1 MLAFLLFYVELWILL
16 AIRARAV
23 QYIARRN
30 EANTDPVPFHLY
42 LDPSIEWSQ
51 DFLPA
56 VTNTKRKA
64 EERENAK
71 MGEKSKETEND

>member
-1 MLAFLLFYVELWILL
+1 MRQIL
-16 AIRARAV
+16 IR
-23 QYIARRN
+23 
-30 EANTDPVPFHLY
+30 FHFIFIY

-64 EERENAK
+64 EGRENAK